1 MIREAFKDL
10 SRLRQISAVV
20 ARHGFGELVE
30 RARLRDRLGLRDEEL
45 RATPEQKARST
56 ARRFRELLSELGTTF
71 IKLGQI
77 LSTRADLLPQEVIQE
92 LTSLQDSVRPMS
104 EAEVRSQIE
113 AGLGRPV
120 DECFASLDPVPL
132 ASASIAQV
140 HRARTREGDEV
151 VVKVQR
157 PSILSQIET
166 DLDLLYYLA
175 RLLEAVVEEVG
186 LYSPTGIVE
195 EFDRA
200 IHEEL
205 NFETEAQNLRTFGE
219 INQSRSDL
227 VIPKVYDKLSSTT
240 VLTMEYLR
248 GTKITEVEDPEQRK
262 KLARTVVAVCFQQLF
277 EDGLFHGDPH
287 PGNILVLEDGR
298 IGLLDFGLV
307 GRLSAQMKQTL
318 VVLTLAIALKDPDTV
333 ARVLY
338 RVGIPD
344 SRTNLIAFRTDIQEV
359 LTTYLGKSLD
369 QVDAASLLS
378 DLFDLA
384 VRYRIR
390 VPKDY
395 ALLSRAAV
403 SVEGVV
409 RQLDPQ
415 LDVAA
420 TALPSLRRTL
430 ISRLGGFGASDNLEG
445 SMLRG
450 LLRLQEFAQDVPA
463 QLSQVLMDLEG
474 GKFVVNIQT
483 PAFGE
488 MTAAIRR
495 LSVVVMSAS
504 LGSALVLGAFFSL
517 SRQQW
522 SFHGVPVLGVV
533 AIAAAAMLFGALG
546 SWYFVSVRLRKIS
559 ISKWRR
565 PRG

>member
-10 SRLRQISAVV
+10 ARLRQISAVV

-45 RATPEQKARST
+45 KATPEQKARTT
-56 ARRFRELLSELGTTF
+56 ARRFRELLAELGTTF

-77 LSTRADLLPQEVIQE
+77 LSTRADLLPQEVIHE
-92 LTSLQDSVRPMS
+92 LTSLQDSVRPMP
-104 EAEVRSQIE
+104 EAEVRAQLE
-113 AGLGRPV
+113 VGLGRPV
-120 DECFASLDPVPL
+120 AECFESLDPVPL
-132 ASASIAQV
+132 AAASIAQV

-200 IHEEL
+200 IHDEL
-205 NFETEAQNLRTFGE
+205 NFETEAKNLKTFGE
-219 INQSRSDL
+219 LNKDRADL
-227 VIPKVYDKLSSTT
+227 VIPRVYDKLSSTT

-248 GTKITEVEDPEQRK
+248 GTKITQVEDPEQRK

-277 EDGLFHGDPH
+277 EDGVFHGDPH
-287 PGNILVLEDGR
+287 PGNILVMEDGR

-344 SRTNLIAFRTDIQEV
+344 SRTNLVAFRTDIQGV

-395 ALLSRAAV
+395 ALLSRA
-403 SVEGVV
+403 SVAIEGVV

-474 GKFVVNIQT
+474 GKFVVNIE
-483 PAFGE
+483 P
-488 MTAAIRR
+488 RP
-495 LSVVVMSAS
+495 SA
-504 LGSALVLGAFFSL
+504 
-517 SRQQW
+517 R
-522 SFHGVPVLGVV
+522 
-533 AIAAAAMLFGALG
+533 
-546 SWYFVSVRLRKIS
+546 
-559 ISKWRR
+559 
-565 PRG
+565 